1 MQTTDLVFLEA
12 GHAMTTSMIVADTFN
27 KKHFHVLRDIKNL
40 IKQVPDLESNFVLTY
55 EIKELGTAERKTP
68 YYKID
73 RDGFALLGMGYTG
86 QEALQFKINYI
97 NAFNAMEQHLLRTQT
112 QQLKLLESLKNR
124 LVVLH
129 PEMVKVQRYY
139 AAGLT
144 QPEMVKLLDCSKR
157 KLNYLI
163 KDMRIM
169 GLLPKRILSK
179 DILKAIA
186 KC

>member
-12 GHAMTTSMIVADTFN
+12 GHAMTTSLIIAKTFN
-27 KKHFHVLRDIKNL
+27 KEHFHVLRDIKKL
-40 IKQVPDLESNFVLTY
+40 LKQVPELISNFGLTY
-55 EIKELGTAERKTP
+55 ENKEIGQSERKTP
-68 YYKID
+68 FYSIN
-73 RDGFALLGMGYTG
+73 RDGFVLLAMGYTG

-97 NAFNAMEQHLLRTQT
+97 NAFNAMEQHLLKTQA

-129 PEMVKVQRYY
+129 PEMLKIQRYY

-186 KC
+186 TR